1 MTACLDKLTK
11 NLMNIANAE
20 EKEDIQKI
28 LAQEIEIPTTGEY
41 NIEQDP
47 DWFDINDYMSE

>member
-47 DWFDINDYMSE
+47 DWFDINDYMED